1 MKKLLTILVAAYNVG
16 NYLEECLTSFI
27 DTDFADSIEVLIV
40 NDGSTDNTACIA
52 ARYEKEYPEIFR
64 LVNKKNGGHGSAV
77 NYGISKAKG
86 KYFKTVD
93 GDDWADTAALRELIG
108 FIKVTDVDVIS
119 TDYWWIDDKTHKK
132 IKEVKSAFKGLKYR
146 KKYKFDSVCS
156 KIYINMHAMAIKT
169 EILQKNKIKLDTHCF
184 YVDVEFVLLPVPY
197 INTVAFLP
205 KPVYMY
211 RLGLPTQSV
220 ALSNMQKNCKDHE
233 KVLRRVVHLY
243 DGNKNI
249 VSRPKKEY
257 LEKSIAKLVASQI
270 KIYLSYPA
278 SKENKKKIIRMEN
291 VVKKKYPEVYFKMT
305 NKAVLILR
313 RSNYMLY
320 GIASAILRNTAG

>member
-1 MKKLLTILVAAYNVG
+1 MEKMLTILVAAYNVG
-16 NYLEECLTSFI
+16 KYIEECLASFI
-27 DTDFADSIEVLIV
+27 DADFADRIEVLII

-52 ARYEKEYPEIFR
+52 AKYEKKYPGIFR

-86 KYFKTVD
+86 RYFKTVD
-93 GDDWADTAALRELIG
+93 GDDWVDTAALRELLD
-108 FIKVTDVDVIS
+108 FIRVTDADVIS
-119 TDYWWIDDKTHKK
+119 TDYHWVDDKTHKK
-132 IKEVKSAFKGLKYR
+132 IKEIKNAFKGLKYR

-156 KIYINMHAMAIKT
+156 QIYINMHAMAIKT
-169 EILQKNKIKLDTHCF
+169 EILQKYKIELDTHCF
-184 YVDVEFVLLPVPY
+184 YVDVEYVLLPVPY
-197 INTVAFLP
+197 IDTIAFLP
-205 KPVYMY
+205 NPVYMY

-220 ALSNMQKNCKDHE
+220 ALLNMQKNCKDHE

-243 DGNKNI
+243 DGNKSI
-249 VSRPKKEY
+249 LSSPKKEY
-257 LEKSIAKLVASQI
+257 LEKSIAKLVTSQI

-278 SKENKKKIIRMEN
+278 NKENKKKIMSMEN
-291 VVKKKYPEVYFKMT
+291 IVKRKYPQVYFKMT

-320 GIASAILRNTAG
+320 GIASAVLRNTVG

>member
-27 DTDFADSIEVLIV
+27 GTDFADSIEVLIV

-52 ARYEKEYPEIFR
+52 ARYEKKYPEIFR

-77 NYGISKAKG
+77 NYGISEAKG

-108 FIKVTDVDVIS
+108 FIRVTDVDVIS
-119 TDYWWIDDKTHKK
+119 TDYWWIDDKMHKK
-132 IKEVKSAFKGLKYR
+132 IKEVKSTFKGLEYR
-146 KKYKFDSVCS
+146 KKYKFDKVCS

-320 GIASAILRNTAG
+320 GIASAVLRNTAG

>member
-52 ARYEKEYPEIFR
+52 ARYEKKYPEIFR

-77 NYGISKAKG
+77 NYGISEAKG

-108 FIKVTDVDVIS
+108 FIRVTDVDVIS

-132 IKEVKSAFKGLKYR
+132 IKEVKSTFKGLEYR
-146 KKYKFDSVCS
+146 KKYKFDRVCS

-320 GIASAILRNTAG
+320 GIASAVLRNTAG